1 MKKIGFFF
9 ATLVLALML
18 SGCSK
23 TGVGQQIDSKSD
35 TVNNRGSLEHI
46 IESYYKKYEPSNKGK
61 THIFAQK
68 AFKDGTLVLTE
79 KYDGDG
85 HTITDLFFL
94 DENKKIVKKAHG
106 QTPLS
111 MCFTVN
117 VIEYDSCKILFG
129 NFNDSTWLIEPD
141 KKKPV
146 DIQNILVRF
155 KNGEVYSDKV
165 DKGYIITSQSLADVE
180 VIELYDNNGI
190 LQSDLNDLRRYGSV
204 FDEASFVDVVQ

>member
-1 MKKIGFFF
+1 MCKKNLYTIVIFILIFS
-9 ATLVLALML
+9 MM
-18 SGCSK
+18 GCS
-23 TGVGQQIDSKSD
+23 TPTSNSVGDI
-35 TVNNRGSLEHI
+35 V
-46 IESYYKKYEPSNKGK
+46 ESYYKKHEPSNKGK
-61 THIFAQK
+61 TQIFAQK

-85 HTITDLFFL
+85 HTITNLFL
-94 DENKKIVKKAHG
+94 LEGNKRIIKKARGH
-106 QTPLS
+106 TPIS

-117 VIEYDSCKILFG
+117 VIEYEGIKILFG

-155 KNGEVYSDKV
+155 KNSEVYNEKV
-165 DKGYIITSQSLADVE
+165 EKGYIIYSKSSSDVE
-180 VIELYDNNGI
+180 VVELYDNNGV

-204 FDEASFVDVVQ
+204 FNEASFVDTVQ